1 MHMTYP
7 SPPKL
12 SFPVDPYEVGG
23 YHFRDRVRRKV
34 LLWATHL
41 GDDVQAAAGNEVK
54 AIGDGEVVWSEIRPG
69 SEKKKNWGGLV
80 VVGHNNDQLDGAGF
94 QTFYSVYGHLT
105 DLRVNTGD
113 FVIGGQTLGVVAERL
128 TSENG
133 WWEIAHLH
141 FGIYS
146 GPWRDVVLPGYKRI
160 EEFRTKTKWWQEPRS
175 FIEQYN
181 SN

>member
-1 MHMTYP
+1 MAYP
-7 SPPKL
+7 SLPKL
-12 SFPVDPYEVGG
+12 NLPVDPYEVGG
-23 YHFRDRVRRKV
+23 YHFRDRVRRKI

-41 GDDVQAAAGNEVK
+41 GDDVQAVVGTEVK

-94 QTFYSVYGHLT
+94 QTFYSVYGHLMN
-105 DLRVNTGD
+105 LRVNTGD

-128 TSENG
+128 TPENG

-141 FGIYS
+141 FGIYC

-160 EEFRTKTKWWQEPRS
+160 EEFRTKTKWWQDPCS